1 MMPRSQLETP
11 LTCDGS
17 ANSLSEDASF
27 EGTKDMLL
35 LIHFEI
41 TPEARNNVL
50 NRLKTSAKRE
60 PPGVKTVAGP
70 WYSVTQLEG
79 WGVVEAESAIALG
92 QLMHAWTD
100 LTVDHIT
107 PVLSAEDVLKLIH

>member
-1 MMPRSQLETP
+1 M
-11 LTCDGS
+11 
-17 ANSLSEDASF
+17 N
-27 EGTKDMLL
+27 MLF

-41 TPEARNNVL
+41 TPEARDNAL
-50 NRLKTSAKRE
+50 KRLKASDKWE

-79 WGVVEAESAIALG
+79 WGVVETESAFGLG
-92 QLMHAWTD
+92 ELMHAWTD

-107 PVLSAEDVLKLIH
+107 PVLSEEDVLKLVP